1 MSDQSITIADIFAL
15 FQESERQREA
25 YTADQKRLTEERQRE
40 YEEHQRERQRENE
53 ERQREHEQRQREYEQ
68 RQRKHDAEME
78 EFRKSME
85 ETRKIVAQTNK
96 QMGAITSRWGEF
108 VENLIKPAAVRLFQ
122 EQGIEVH
129 HTCLRVEAHDYRG
142 SVEIDIWAENN
153 NEIVAIEV
161 KSHLKVRDIKRF
173 VEVLDRF
180 KEVFPKYVD
189 YRLYGAVAGIKVDE
203 KADKYAL
210 EQGLFLISPSGDSVA
225 IEPKEGFKAKV
236 W

>member
-53 ERQREHEQRQREYEQ
+53 QRQREYEE

-189 YRLYGAVAGIKVDE
+189 YRLYGAVAGIRVDE

-225 IEPKEGFKAKV
+225 IETKEGFKAKV

>member
-53 ERQREHEQRQREYEQ
+53 QRQREYEE

-189 YRLYGAVAGIKVDE
+189 YRLYGAVAGIKIDE